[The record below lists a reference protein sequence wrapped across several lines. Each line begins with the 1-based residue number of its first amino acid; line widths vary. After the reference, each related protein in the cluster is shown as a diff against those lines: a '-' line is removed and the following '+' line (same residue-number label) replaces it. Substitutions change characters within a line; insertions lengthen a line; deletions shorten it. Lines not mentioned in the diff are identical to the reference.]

1 MNDQVTTATPPP
13 LTALWR
19 FYLLSLLL
27 VSVPLPFLLALQ
39 FFSAGIR
46 NCVVMFFA
54 WLALAVVYW
63 WPVGTVLFL
72 WKRGWLARLLV
83 GYLVSL
89 PLYFFCLLTIYPA
102 FDAHFH
108 PRSPA
113 IWGIYLSQTPIYFA
127 LVLSLFLLTQARS
140 AIRKTTT
147 WLVAAVFVVV
157 GVIAPIVY
165 VARIDKYTWPQ
176 SQSTRAN
183 IVNARLVD
191 PVANSI
197 AQAINIHIEDG
208 RIVELVAA
216 AKDSSTWPVIDA
228 GGKFLLP
235 GLTDIHTHLQ
245 APVRSVLAPFD
256 FQFLVESLFSDYA
269 PQRRAYLE
277 SGVTAARDV
286 GGPAARAYQ
295 MRAAWQSHRLLGPR
309 LFVVGRLVTS
319 PHGHPVSTIWNA
331 QVSKEGAILASDSP
345 SLISG
350 LQNNYA
356 AGPPDAV
363 KFIYGTIGMA
373 KERLAPNL
381 LEQGIAW
388 AASKNLISVVHAE
401 TTEEVTEAA
410 RAGATGIEHVA
421 SVENMPDDLVSLL
434 VQKKIFVDPTFGELD
449 TALTLRKV
457 DEAKR
462 KELLQQSYQ
471 LMRKLQDAG
480 VPLTIGTDAPLVPY
494 GAGLHD
500 EFDYFLKAGF
510 TPAEILKFDTINN
523 AAYLGKS
530 DSLGQIAPGFQ
541 ADLLL
546 VQDNPLQNIHTLRKP
561 VWVMLQG
568 QIVEPRTAVK

>member
-1 MNDQVTTATPPP
+1 
-13 LTALWR
+13 
-19 FYLLSLLL
+19 
-27 VSVPLPFLLALQ
+27 
-39 FFSAGIR
+39 
-46 NCVVMFFA
+46 
-54 WLALAVVYW
+54 
-63 WPVGTVLFL
+63 
-72 WKRGWLARLLV
+72 
-83 GYLVSL
+83 
-89 PLYFFCLLTIYPA
+89 
-102 FDAHFH
+102 
-108 PRSPA
+108 
-113 IWGIYLSQTPIYFA
+113 
-127 LVLSLFLLTQARS
+127 
-140 AIRKTTT
+140 
-147 WLVAAVFVVV
+147 
-157 GVIAPIVY
+157 
-165 VARIDKYTWPQ
+165 
-176 SQSTRAN
+176 
-183 IVNARLVD
+183 
-191 PVANSI
+191 
-197 AQAINIHIEDG
+197 
-208 RIVELVAA
+208 
-216 AKDSSTWPVIDA
+216 
-228 GGKFLLP
+228 
-235 GLTDIHTHLQ
+235 
-245 APVRSVLAPFD
+245 
-256 FQFLVESLFSDYA
+256 
-269 PQRRAYLE
+269 
-277 SGVTAARDV
+277 
-286 GGPAARAYQ
+286 
-295 MRAAWQSHRLLGPR
+295 
-309 LFVVGRLVTS
+309 
-319 PHGHPVSTIWNA
+319 VSTIWSA
-331 QVSKEGAILASDSP
+331 QVSKEGAILASDSS

-350 LQNNYA
+350 LQKNYA

-388 AASKNLISVVHAE
+388 AASKNLISIVHAE

-421 SVENMPDDLVSLL
+421 SVESMPDGLVSVL
-434 VQKKIFVDPTFGELD
+434 VEKKIFVDPTFGELD

-568 QIVEPRTAVK
+568 QIVVPRTAVK

>member
-1 MNDQVTTATPPP
+1 MNDQVRTATPPP

-54 WLALAVVYW
+54 WLALAVAYW

-72 WKRGWLARLLV
+72 WKRGWLTRLLV
-83 GYLVSL
+83 GYLASL
-89 PLYFFCLLTIYPA
+89 PLYFFCLLMIYPA

-108 PRSPA
+108 PRSPSL
-113 IWGIYLSQTPIYFA
+113 WGIYLSQTPVYFA
-127 LVLSLFLLTQARS
+127 FVLFLFLLTQARS
-140 AIRKTTT
+140 AIRKATT
-147 WLVAAVFVVV
+147 WLVAALFVA
-157 GVIAPIVY
+157 GVIAPIIY
-165 VARIDKYTWPQ
+165 IARTDKYTWPQ
-176 SQSTRAN
+176 SRSTRAN
-183 IVNARLVD
+183 IVNARFVD
-191 PVANSI
+191 PGANRVTQGIHVHVA
-197 AQAINIHIEDG
+197 DG
-208 RIVELVAA
+208 RIVELVEA

-228 GGKFLLP
+228 DGKYLLP
-235 GLTDIHTHLQ
+235 GLIDVHTHLQ

-256 FQFLVESLFSDYA
+256 FQFLLESLFSDYA

-277 SGVTAARDV
+277 SGVTTVRDV
-286 GGPAARAYQ
+286 GGPATRAYQ
-295 MRAAWQSHRLLGPR
+295 MRAALQSYRLLGPR

-319 PHGHPVSTIWNA
+319 PRGHPVSTIWSA
-331 QVSKEGAILASDSP
+331 QVSKEGAILASDSS

-350 LQNNYA
+350 LQKNYA

-388 AASKNLISVVHAE
+388 AASKNLISIVHAE

-421 SVENMPDDLVSLL
+421 SVESMPDGLVSVL
-434 VQKKIFVDPTFGELD
+434 VEKKIFVDPTFGELD

-471 LMRKLQDAG
+471 FIRKLQDAG
-480 VPLTIGTDAPLVPY
+480 VPLTIGTDAPLLPY
-494 GAGLHD
+494 GAGVHD

-510 TPAEILKFDTINN
+510 TPAEILKFDTIND

-546 VQDNPLQNIHTLRKP
+546 VTDNPLQNIQTLRKP

-568 QIVEPRTAVK
+568 QIVVPRPRAN

>member
-1 MNDQVTTATPPP
+1 MNDQVKTATPPP

-39 FFSAGIR
+39 FFSGGIR

-54 WLALAVVYW
+54 WLALAVAYW

-89 PLYFFCLLTIYPA
+89 PLYFFCLLMIYPA
-102 FDAHFH
+102 FGAHFH

-113 IWGIYLSQTPIYFA
+113 IWGIYLSQTPVYFVFA
-127 LVLSLFLLTQARS
+127 LSLFLLTQARS
-140 AIRKTTT
+140 AIRKATT
-147 WLVAAVFVVV
+147 WLVAALFVA
-157 GVIAPIVY
+157 GVIAPIIY
-165 VARIDKYTWPQ
+165 VARTDKYTWPQ
-176 SQSTRAN
+176 SRSTRAN

-191 PVANSI
+191 PGANGVT
-197 AQAINIHIEDG
+197 QGINVHVEDG
-208 RIVELVAA
+208 RIAELVEA
-216 AKDSSTWPVIDA
+216 AKDSSTWPVIDG
-228 GGKFLLP
+228 GGKYLLP
-235 GLTDIHTHLQ
+235 GLIDVHTHLQ

-256 FQFLVESLFSDYA
+256 FQFLLESLFSDYA
-269 PQRRAYLE
+269 PQRQAYLE
-277 SGVTAARDV
+277 SGVTTVRDV
-286 GGPAARAYQ
+286 GGPATHAYQ
-295 MRAAWQSHRLLGPR
+295 MRAALQSYRLLGPR

-319 PHGHPVSTIWNA
+319 ARGHPVSTIWNA
-331 QVSKEGAILASDSP
+331 QVSKEGAILASDSS

-388 AASKNLISVVHAE
+388 AASKSLMSVVHAE

-421 SVENMPDDLVSLL
+421 SVENMPDGLVSLL

-462 KELLQQSYQ
+462 KELLQQSYRFI
-471 LMRKLQDAG
+471 RKLQDVG
-480 VPLTIGTDAPLVPY
+480 VPLTIGTDAPLLPY

-510 TPAEILKFDTINN
+510 TPAAILKFDTIND

-546 VQDNPLQNIHTLRKP
+546 VKDNPLQNIQTLRKP

-568 QIVEPRTAVK
+568 QIVVPRPGAK